1 VAFNDLGK
9 WLIVFGVILVILGAA
24 FILAGK
30 VPWLGRL
37 PGDIYIQRRNV
48 TFYFPLTTS
57 ILLSVVL
64 SLLLS
69 LFFRR

>member
-1 VAFNDLGK
+1 MALNDLGK
-9 WLIVFGVILVILGAA
+9 LSVFSGVFLVILGAT
-24 FILAGK
+24 FILCGK
-30 VPWLGRL
+30 IPCLGRL
-37 PGDIYIQRRNV
+37 PGDIYIQRRTF
-48 TFYFPLTTS
+48 TFYLPLTTS